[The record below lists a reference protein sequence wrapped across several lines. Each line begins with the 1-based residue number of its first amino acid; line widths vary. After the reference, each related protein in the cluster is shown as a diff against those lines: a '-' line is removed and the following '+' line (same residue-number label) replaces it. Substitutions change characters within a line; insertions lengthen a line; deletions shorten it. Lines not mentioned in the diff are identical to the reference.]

1 MISLVGFN
9 NFTTVCGSD
18 SRGSEIAVYLKKKLI
33 ERNSVCTNEL
43 QNLSAKVVLHAKVR
57 EH

>member
-9 NFTTVCGSD
+9 NFTTVCESD
-18 SRGSEIAVYLKKKLI
+18 SRGSGIAVYLKKKLM

-57 EH
+57 EQ